1 MFPAIDV
8 RDLNQSM
15 KSSSVSLSPLH
26 GKAEINPL
34 KKNQVSV
41 LFLFA
46 PNCLSVC
53 CVSLMCNPHPV
64 VGNNSIILLERS

>member
-34 KKNQVSV
+34 KKIKYQFFF
-41 LFLFA
+41 FLL
-46 PNCLSVC
+46 PTVC
-53 CVSLMCNPHPV
+53 QFV
-64 VGNNSIILLERS
+64 VCH